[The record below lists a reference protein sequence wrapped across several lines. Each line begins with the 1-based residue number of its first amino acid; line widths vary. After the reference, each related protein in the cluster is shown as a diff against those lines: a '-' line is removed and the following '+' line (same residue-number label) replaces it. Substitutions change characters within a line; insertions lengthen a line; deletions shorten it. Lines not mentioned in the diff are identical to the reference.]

1 MSKVKSRKTLFQNL
15 RKKWYTKGIK
25 SLSEEERYLLT
36 LIEPNV
42 EEAKKLGEGN
52 EVMEEYIK
60 EAVDVMDEEDL
71 LESYDKELALKQEY
85 FKEGKEEGNKEG
97 YNKGKEDGI
106 KQGIEK
112 GTKESKIE
120 MAKSMLK
127 ENLEPSLIS
136 KITNLSLEEIQNL

>member
-42 EEAKKLGEGN
+42 EEVKKLGEGN

-85 FKEGKEEGNKEG
+85 FKEGKEEG

-106 KQGIEK
+106 ILGV
-112 GTKESKIE
+112 KESKIE

-127 ENLEPSLIS
+127 DDMPVKSIS
-136 KITNLSLEEIQNL
+136 KYTKLSVREIEKLRENKSA